1 MLEEQPPGDV
11 MGKGQDKA
19 DDDKPVESLP
29 PQRVPAQLPQGYR
42 DGPSGG
48 PGNSD

>member
-11 MGKGQDKA
+11 MGKGR
-19 DDDKPVESLP
+19 DDNGKPERVEVPNP
-29 PQRVPAQLPQGYR
+29 PPPKQPPGVIV
-42 DGPSGG
+42 GPSGG